1 VTDLGYEPAG
11 SPPKP
16 PQPVIHGPD
25 PTHMGHV
32 EKGQWEQ
39 VAETEARVRKEFSGD
54 IDRLTRVINTAQRVL
69 AIKNAPGY
77 QQFEQSVIDLR
88 QYAQTEMVGCKD
100 GNDQIRI
107 LQGRCQAFSSI
118 LALMRNT
125 EHNIKNLSQQLEMVR
140 EKADR
145 AVGPNGK
152 IRPETIGDM

>member
-1 VTDLGYEPAG
+1 VTDLGYEPAA
-11 SPPKP
+11 PKP
-16 PQPVIHGPD
+16 KPQPVIHGPD

-125 EHNIKNLSQQLEMVR
+125 EHNIQNLSQQLEMVR

-152 IRPETIGDM
+152 IRPETIGDLT

>member
-1 VTDLGYEPAG
+1 MTDLGYEPAPP
-11 SPPKP
+11 PPK

-32 EKGQWEQ
+32 EQGQWEQ
-39 VAETEARVRKEFSGD
+39 VAETEERVRKQFSGD

-118 LALMRNT
+118 LSLMRNT
-125 EHNIKNLSQQLEMVR
+125 EHNIKNLSQQLEVVQ

-152 IRPETIGDM
+152 IRPETIGDLT